1 MAGVEIGQKAPSFR
15 LPAGH
20 GGEVGTED
28 YRGRS
33 NLIVWFT
40 KGMGCPFCRTQMSQ
54 LARGYPRLK
63 EAGAEVLQVTPT
75 KPERARFYAR
85 NFPIPF
91 PYLCDPDYAVHQA
104 WGLGARSH
112 SLFWY
117 ARTWYSAQQHLPKSP
132 PAEIGNPKTS
142 LTEMPTMLQDTDM
155 GFFVIDRAGVVR
167 YKYAGRYITPDGVRE
182 IPAADEIARQLAQ
195 CAP

>member
-1 MAGVEIGQKAPSFR
+1 MAGIEVGQNAPSFR

-20 GGEVGTED
+20 GGEVGSED

-33 NLIVWFT
+33 NLIVWFA

-91 PYLCDPDYAVHQA
+91 PYLCDPDYTVHQA

-112 SLFWY
+112 SLVWY
-117 ARTWYSAQQHLPKSP
+117 AKTLYTSTKQHPKS
-132 PAEIGNPKTS
+132 PAEIGDPKAS
-142 LTEMPTMLQDTDM
+142 LAEVPSLLHDSDM
-155 GFFVIDRAGVVR
+155 GLFLIDREGIVR
-167 YKYAGRYITPDGVRE
+167 YKHAGRYLMESGVRE
-182 IPAADEIARQLAQ
+182 IPSVDEIVRQLAQ